1 MKLLFGQTR
10 PAFAFFDKVDGGGV
24 NASNDCQR
32 VSGDAGTK
40 SASDMNHLLLGEL
53 VPRSIFSSQV
63 NKPRGPLMLGV
74 LRRSYPLKVF
84 RSVVQF
90 VSVDVVD
97 RQPIHKTGHKS
108 QGNQPVNKN
117 FWTYVAKFCRD
128 NVVSV
133 AADPRTNLC
142 GLTNAGKRLLF
153 AISSSN
159 RCGNNLWSKDAGIL
173 ADKPLNAFF
182 GNGYLLH
189 AVNGTV
195 GHG

>member
-1 MKLLFGQTR
+1 VKLLFCKTC
-10 PAFAFFDKVDGGGV
+10 PSLTFFNKVDGGGV
-24 NASNDCQR
+24 DASNDCQR
-32 VSGDAGTK
+32 VSGDASTK
-40 SASDMNHLLLGEL
+40 GASDMDHLLLGKF
-53 VPRSIFSSQV
+53 VPGRIFSSQV
-63 NKPRGPLMLGV
+63 NKTCGPLMLGV
-74 LRRSYPLKVF
+74 LRKSHPFKVF

-97 RQPIHKTGHKS
+97 RQPVHKTGHKS

-128 NVVSV
+128 NVVAV

-173 ADKPLNAFF
+173 ADKPLNTFF

-189 AVNGTV
+189 AVNGTA